1 MFSESLL
8 TVFSTEKLI
17 AMKSYIKIH
26 GPPIV
31 EALDALEKIAV
42 DMPEVCIMNIGF
54 ALDPP
59 MGSKPLVDYFGGPG
73 AISEERCS
81 NIISESRE
89 SLGEYDF
96 FFEWFKEPARKDLRM
111 LMKKI
116 DEALSKVGVRYT
128 ITTK

>member
-1 MFSESLL
+1 M
-8 TVFSTEKLI
+8 FSTEKLVE
-17 AMKSYIKIH
+17 MKSYIKIH

-42 DMPEVCIMNIGF
+42 DMPEVCIMSLDF
-54 ALDPP
+54 AVGPH
-59 MGSKPLVDYFGGPG
+59 MGAEPLMNYFGGPG
-73 AISEERCS
+73 VISEERCG
-81 NIISESRE
+81 NIISKSRE

-96 FFEWFKEPARKDLRM
+96 FFEWFKNPTKENLRM

-116 DEALSKVGVRYT
+116 DEALSDVGVRYT